1 MKIKLNIPSDI
12 DPNSPKYE
20 NPLTGITDLA
30 GVRIITYFPD
40 TLAQVDRM
48 LVDEFEII
56 EKSNKGATLLQ
67 EERFGYQSIHY
78 LVKLKGERARL
89 AEYRNLKD
97 GVVEIQIR
105 TILQHAWAE
114 IEHDIQ
120 YKSS

>member
-1 MKIKLNIPSDI
+1 
-12 DPNSPKYE
+12 
-20 NPLTGITDLA
+20 
-30 GVRIITYFPD
+30 
-40 TLAQVDRM
+40 M